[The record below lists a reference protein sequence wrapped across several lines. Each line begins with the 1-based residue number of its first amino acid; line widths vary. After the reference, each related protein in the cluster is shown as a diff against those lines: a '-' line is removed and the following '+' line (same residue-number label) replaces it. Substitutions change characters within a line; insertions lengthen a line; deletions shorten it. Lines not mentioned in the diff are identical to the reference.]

1 MKSLPKISVLVVN
14 WNGRRHLEHCLP
26 SLVAQEYPAEKLEI
40 VLVDN
45 GSVDG
50 SVDFVSQHFPS
61 VRILRNEHNQGFAK
75 PNNDAASAA
84 TGDYVALINNDMRAD
99 PRWLAN
105 AARLLDENND
115 TVCIGSK
122 ILSWDGQ
129 RVDFNGGTMQFLG
142 YATQEDIGSPAG
154 ASENLVKEI
163 LFPCG
168 GAMLVNREVYL
179 SSGGFDEDY
188 FAIYEDVDFGW
199 RLWLMGYR
207 VILAPESVVYHRLH
221 GTLDR
226 SREEKMRYLMH
237 RNALWTVIK
246 NYADDTLHKVLPVTV
261 VQTLGRAMFFSGV
274 DRSSFYLWAGQDAQI
289 ASAGGIPDTVV
300 WQCRDAI
307 NHLVM
312 LDDTFQALPALRA
325 KRARVQSRRKVAD
338 EAILPRFGDPFR
350 NIMSDLRYEL
360 TELDLVQSLGLD
372 RLFSRQQETARWQ
385 AELGERTATEAGRL
399 REEISRLEQRKR
411 ALELELMQLN
421 SLGSSA
427 LKAPVPVRLKKSLR
441 QLLREFR
448 EFQLRQGLPAA
459 LRQTRR
465 YLSGPR

>member
-1 MKSLPKISVLVVN
+1 MSSLPKISVLVVN
-14 WNGRRHLEHCLP
+14 WNGLRHLQLGLP
-26 SLVAQEYPAEKLEI
+26 SLISQHYPSDRLEI
-40 VLVDN
+40 LLVDN

-50 SVDFVSQHFPS
+50 SVDYVHRQFPS
-61 VRILRNEHNQGFAK
+61 VRIIRNEHNQGFAK
-75 PNNDAASAA
+75 PNNDAARAA

-99 PRWLAN
+99 PHWLS
-105 AARLLDENND
+105 AAAQQLDERRNL
-115 TVCIGSK
+115 VCVGSR

-142 YATQEDIGSPAG
+142 YAAQQDIGCPVAECESA
-154 ASENLVKEI
+154 EKEI

-168 GAMLVNREVYL
+168 GAMLINREVYL
-179 SSGGFDEDY
+179 AAGGFDEDY
-188 FAIYEDVDFGW
+188 FAIYEDVDLGW

-207 VILAPESVVYHRLH
+207 VILAPQSVVYHRLH

-246 NYADDTLHKVLPVTV
+246 NYADDTLRKVLPMAV
-261 VQTLGRAMFFSGV
+261 VQTLGRAMFFSGA

-289 ASAGGIPDTVV
+289 ASAGTVPDTVV

-325 KRARVQSRRKVAD
+325 KRMKVQDQRKVAD
-338 EAILPRFGDPFR
+338 DAILPRFGDPFR

-360 TELDLVQSLGLD
+360 SELDLVQSLGLD
-372 RLFSRQQETARWQ
+372 QLFSRQQQTARWQ
-385 AELGERTATEAGRL
+385 HELEGRTTTEAGRL
-399 REEISRLEQRKR
+399 REDIAALERRKKQ
-411 ALELELMQLN
+411 LELELMQL
-421 SLGSSA
+421 SSPSRPNVETTV
-427 LKAPVPVRLKKSLR
+427 LNRSKKSIP
-441 QLLREFR
+441 QLLREFVDIQR
-448 EFQLRQGLPAA
+448 RQGLAAA
-459 LRQTRR
+459 LQQTLL
-465 YLSGPR
+465 YLSRPR